1 MKTNI
6 LILLLSILA
15 ISCDQDSDEKV
26 SNPHDYNKYL
36 AVQEA
41 YTTSPYFELWD
52 SKITRDS
59 IELPSFGAVA
69 GQYNMFFES
78 TGDIIYLKKAQR
90 SLEKAVEIANIDK
103 DKYYRSLAR
112 NYISQHRFKEALVY
126 ADSATVLG
134 ENLTVNQHLLFDVHM
149 ELGNYKK
156 ADSLQKLFADPY
168 DFNYMI
174 RAAKW
179 NDYKGDL
186 DRTIMFMEKARE
198 KAEESKN
205 RGLMLWVYSNLA
217 DYYGHAGRIKD
228 SYEHYIK
235 TLEIDAANA
244 YAKKGIAWIVYSH
257 ERNGVE
263 AKRILDS
270 ILVNH
275 ISPDIYLLKAE
286 IAEFLNGEE
295 ERNSNMNKFWAL
307 VDNPAYGAMYNTYKI
322 GLYSEDSENNAA
334 SLELAKQEVEN
345 RATPETYQL
354 LALATLHQGDK
365 EKALQIIE
373 MHVANKTFE
382 PEALLTMAK
391 VNKANQNRDKVEDL
405 KKELLEAGYELGP
418 LKVKEIRSL

>member
-1 MKTNI
+1 MKTKI

-15 ISCDQDSDEKV
+15 ISCDQNSDEKV
-26 SNPHDYNKYL
+26 SDPHDYNQYL
-36 AVQEA
+36 AVQKA
-41 YTTSPYFELWD
+41 STTSPYFELWN

-78 TGDIIYLKKAQR
+78 TGDITYLKKAQR

-103 DKYYRSLAR
+103 DKYYRTLAR

-126 ADSATVLG
+126 ADSAAELG
-134 ENLTVNQHLLFDVHM
+134 KNLTANQHLLFDVHM
-149 ELGNYKK
+149 ELGDYKK

-179 NDYKGDL
+179 NDYEGDL
-186 DRTIMFMEKARE
+186 DRTIMFMEKAKE

-205 RGLMLWVYSNLA
+205 RDLMLWVYSNLA

-235 TLEIDAANA
+235 TLEIDASNA

-257 ERNGVE
+257 EKNGAE
-263 AKRILDS
+263 AIRILDS
-270 ILVNH
+270 ILVSH
-275 ISPDIYLLKAE
+275 ITPDIYLLKAE
-286 IAEFLNGEE
+286 IADFNNDGEA
-295 ERNSNMNKFWAL
+295 RNSNMNKFWQL
-307 VDNPAYGAMYNTYKI
+307 IDNPAYGAMYNTYKI
-322 GLYSEDSENNAA
+322 GLYAEDSGNNATA
-334 SLELAKQEVEN
+334 LELAKQEVEN

-354 LALATLHQGDK
+354 LALATLNQGNK
-365 EKALQIIE
+365 EEALRIIKS
-373 MHVANKTFE
+373 HVANKTFE

-391 VNKANQNRDKVEDL
+391 VNKANQNMDKVEDL
-405 KKELLEAGYELGP
+405 KRELLEAGYELGP
-418 LKVKEIRSL
+418 LKVNEIRSL

>member
-1 MKTNI
+1 MKTKI

-15 ISCDQDSDEKV
+15 ISCDQGSDEKV
-26 SNPHDYNKYL
+26 SDPHDYNKYL

-41 YTTSPYFELWD
+41 STTSPYFELWN

-78 TGDIIYLKKAQR
+78 TGDIIFLKKAQR

-112 NYISQHRFKEALVY
+112 NYISQHRFKDALVY
-126 ADSATVLG
+126 ADSSAVLG
-134 ENLTVNQHLLFDVHM
+134 KNLTANQHLLFDVHM

-168 DFNYMI
+168 DFSYMI

-179 NDYKGDL
+179 NDYQGDL
-186 DRTIMFMEKARE
+186 DRTIMFMEKAKE

-205 RGLMLWVYSNLA
+205 RDLMLWIYSNLA
-217 DYYGHAGRIKD
+217 DYYGHAGRIKE

-235 TLEIDAANA
+235 TLEIDASNA

-257 ERNGVE
+257 EKNGAE
-263 AKRILDS
+263 AIRILDS
-270 ILVNH
+270 ILVSH
-275 ISPDIYLLKAE
+275 ITPDIYLLKAE
-286 IAEFLNGEE
+286 IADFNNDGEI
-295 ERNSNMNKFWAL
+295 RNSNMNKFWEL
-307 VDNPAYGAMYNTYKI
+307 MDNPAYGAMYNTYKI
-322 GLYSEDSENNAA
+322 GLYAEDSGNKAA
-334 SLELAKQEVEN
+334 ALELAKQEVEN

-354 LALATLHQGDK
+354 LALATLHQGNK
-365 EKALQIIE
+365 EEALQIVRT
-373 MHVANKTFE
+373 HVANKTFE
-382 PEALLTMAK
+382 PEALLTIAK
-391 VNKANQNRDKVEDL
+391 VHKANQNMDKMEDL
-405 KKELLEAGYELGP
+405 KKELLEASFEMGP
-418 LKVKEIRSL
+418 LKVSEIRSL

>member
-15 ISCDQDSDEKV
+15 ISCDQGSDEKV
-26 SNPHDYNKYL
+26 SDPQDYDQYL

-41 YTTSPYFELWD
+41 STTSPYFELWN

-78 TGDIIYLKKAQR
+78 TGDIAYLKKAQR

-112 NYISQHRFKEALVY
+112 NYISQHRFKEALIY
-126 ADSATVLG
+126 ADSAAVLG
-134 ENLTVNQHLLFDVHM
+134 KNLTVNQHLLFDVHM

-156 ADSLQKLFADPY
+156 ADSIQKLFADPY

-186 DRTIMFMEKARE
+186 DRTIMFMEKAKE

-205 RGLMLWVYSNLA
+205 RDLMLWVYSNLA
-217 DYYGHAGRIKD
+217 DYYGHAGRIED

-235 TLEIDAANA
+235 TLEIDASNA

-257 ERNGVE
+257 EKNGAE
-263 AKRILDS
+263 AIRILDS
-270 ILVNH
+270 ILVSHN
-275 ISPDIYLLKAE
+275 SPDIYLLKAE
-286 IAEFLNGEE
+286 IAEFLNDEKV
-295 ERNSNMNKFWAL
+295 RNSNMNKFWKL
-307 VDNPAYGAMYNTYKI
+307 IDNPAYGVMYNSYKI
-322 GLYSEDSENNAA
+322 ELYAEDYGNNTTA
-334 SLELAKQEVEN
+334 LELAKQEVEN

-354 LALATLHQGDK
+354 LALATLHQGNK
-365 EKALQIIE
+365 EEALRIITA
-373 MHVANKTFE
+373 HVTNKTFE

-391 VNKANQNRDKVEDL
+391 VNKANQNKDKVEEL
-405 KKELLEAGYELGP
+405 KKELLGAGYELGP
-418 LKVKEIRSL
+418 LKVTEIRSL